1 MWVFGKHF
9 NCSSMGRERGKM
21 GNIWEIYKVGCH
33 KRMVGHQTVD
43 QEDRVR
49 NRHGS
54 KLRQLD
60 FPLCLCLLKDV
71 GLFYTVSIPG
81 EEKDARQGQ

>member
-1 MWVFGKHF
+1 
-9 NCSSMGRERGKM
+9 M
-21 GNIWEIYKVGCH
+21 GNVQGGVH
-33 KRMVGHQTVD
+33 NMMVGHQTVD

-60 FPLCLCLLKDV
+60 SPLCLCFLKDV
-71 GLFYTVSIPG
+71 GLFYTVSMPG
-81 EEKDARQGQ
+81 EVKDARQGQ

>member
-1 MWVFGKHF
+1 MWVFVKHF
-9 NCSSMGRERGKM
+9 NCSSVGRERGKM
-21 GNIWEIYKVGCH
+21 GNIWEMYKVRCH
-33 KRMVGHQTVD
+33 NMMVGQED

-60 FPLCLCLLKDV
+60 SPLCLCL
-71 GLFYTVSIPG
+71 
-81 EEKDARQGQ
+81 ER